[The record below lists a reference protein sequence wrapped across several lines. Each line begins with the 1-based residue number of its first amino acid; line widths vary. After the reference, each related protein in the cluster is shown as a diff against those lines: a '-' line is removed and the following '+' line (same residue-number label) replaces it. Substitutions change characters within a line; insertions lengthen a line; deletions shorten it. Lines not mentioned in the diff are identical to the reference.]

1 MLNKD
6 KIDLFILNIKGD
18 EVYDEDISSFLSTI
32 EFDEEDIYYL
42 YDQLK
47 KENKKVSHLKEDV
60 IPDSLNSYFKE
71 ISKYPLLTKEEE
83 QDLGKRIKEGDKDAL
98 DYLVS
103 CNLRL
108 VTKVA
113 SDFKAI
119 SSSYGINYLDLIQE
133 GNLGLIRAASKFD
146 FEKDVKFSTYATIWI
161 KNFITR
167 YIHNKGKLISI
178 PVISFF
184 TVTFL
189 RSIQSIRD

>member
-83 QDLGKRIKEGDKDAL
+83 QDLGKRKKGIKTL
-98 DYLVS
+98 
-103 CNLRL
+103 
-108 VTKVA
+108 
-113 SDFKAI
+113 
-119 SSSYGINYLDLIQE
+119 
-133 GNLGLIRAASKFD
+133 
-146 FEKDVKFSTYATIWI
+146 
-161 KNFITR
+161 
-167 YIHNKGKLISI
+167 
-178 PVISFF
+178 
-184 TVTFL
+184 
-189 RSIQSIRD
+189 